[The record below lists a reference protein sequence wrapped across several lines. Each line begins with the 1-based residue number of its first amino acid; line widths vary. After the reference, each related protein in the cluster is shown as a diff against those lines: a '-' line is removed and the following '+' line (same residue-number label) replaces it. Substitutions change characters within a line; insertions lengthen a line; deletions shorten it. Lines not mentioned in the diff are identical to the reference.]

1 MKNLIV
7 KTVVLFVIMLSIN
20 LIVTEKAEAQTRPTL
35 AVLNIDTQG
44 FDLTPK
50 QMGNL
55 VRIELEKLDT
65 FDVLDRYDVAYLVDK
80 HDLNIDN
87 CYGKIGLVE
96 AGITINTQKM
106 LSGSVEMYG
115 QTTIITLRLID
126 VASQTIERTHVQE
139 FLNIPNEIQSMIR
152 ISMRQMFDLPID
164 KDMLHKLTKKYGHE
178 NAVNN
183 PNKVRLNLAGPRMGA
198 TLFTGNTATF
208 LAEAEQTGG
217 YDAFPVM
224 FQFGY
229 QIEMQYLTHGNFQ
242 AIAEFLPTITGLDQG
257 LVIPSFS
264 FMNGLRHSKYGW
276 EFAFGPTLSLTRQ
289 SEGYFD
295 NDNVWIRETEYS
307 TSQTING
314 FPITTRLDS
323 RGNFI
328 LVPGFVLGFGKTFR
342 SGNLNIPMNA
352 YVIPRKEGFQFGFS
366 FGYNA
371 KKETI

>member
-7 KTVVLFVIMLSIN
+7 KTIVAFALFLSIN
-20 LIVTEKAEAQTRPTL
+20 LVAAEKAEAQNRTTI

-65 FDVLDRYDVAYLVDK
+65 FEVLDRYDVAYLVEK
-80 HDLNIDN
+80 HDINIEN

-96 AGITINTQKM
+96 TGITINTQKM

-115 QTTIITLRLID
+115 QTTIITFRLID
-126 VASQTIERTHVQE
+126 VTNQTIERTHVRE
-139 FLNIPNEIQSMIR
+139 FLDIPNEIQQMIR
-152 ISMRQMFDLPID
+152 ITMREMFDLPID
-164 KDMLHKLTKKYGHE
+164 KDMLMRLTKKYGYE

-183 PNKVRLNLAGPRMGA
+183 PNKVRLSLAGPRMGA
-198 TLFTGNTATF
+198 TLFTGNTAMY
-208 LAEAEQTGG
+208 LAEPEQTGG

-257 LVIPSFS
+257 IIIPSFS

-289 SEGYFD
+289 AKGYFD
-295 NDNVWIRETEYS
+295 NNNIWHKESELNSKDLNNYY
-307 TSQTING
+307 
-314 FPITTRLDS
+314 ITTRLDS
-323 RGNFI
+323 RGDFVI
-328 LVPGFVLGFGKTFR
+328 APGFVFGIGKTFK
-342 SGNLNIPMNA
+342 SGNLNIPLNA
-352 YVIPRKEGFQFGFS
+352 YVIPRKDGLQFGLS